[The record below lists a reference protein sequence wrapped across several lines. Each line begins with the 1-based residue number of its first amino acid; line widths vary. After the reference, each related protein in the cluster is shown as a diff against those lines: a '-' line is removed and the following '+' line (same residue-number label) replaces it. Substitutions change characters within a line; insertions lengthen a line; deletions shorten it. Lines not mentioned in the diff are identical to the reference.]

1 MAHLVLEIRPM
12 RALSLI
18 GLGLALAVTAS
29 TGAAAQ
35 ERKPLR
41 VEVQKRSIF
50 DAGPVVPVGSLN
62 RYASQH
68 FYTSPP
74 WSFSGDRYGEGS
86 LPARIGAGTNPF
98 AFSFWGP

>member
-1 MAHLVLEIRPM
+1 M

-18 GLGLALAVTAS
+18 GLGCAIAITAA
-29 TGAAAQ
+29 TAASAQ

-41 VEVQKRSIF
+41 VDVQKRSIF
-50 DAGPVVPVGSLN
+50 DAGTVVPVGSLN

-68 FYTSPP
+68 FSSSPP
-74 WSFSGDRYGEGS
+74 WSYTGDRYGEGS
-86 LPARIGAGTNPF
+86 LPPRIGAGTNPF

>member
-1 MAHLVLEIRPM
+1 M
-12 RALSLI
+12 RAFTLI
-18 GLGLALAVTAS
+18 GLGFAIAITAA
-29 TGAAAQ
+29 TAASAQ
-35 ERKPLR
+35 ERRPLR
-41 VEVQKRSIF
+41 VDVQKRSYF

-74 WSFSGDRYGEGS
+74 WSFSGDRYGEGT
-86 LPARIGAGTNPF
+86 LPPRIGAGTNPF